1 MRGKN
6 RMKIDTRNLG
16 VVEYKEE
23 KVIVFQEGIPGF
35 EELTRFIL
43 LEDKEIEGFLYLQSV
58 EDKNICFVM
67 TDPYNLKL
75 DYTPSINESYFEKL
89 GGGADEDFALYAIAC
104 IKEVI
109 QESTINLAGPIL
121 IHTKNMKGIQVI
133 TEDKVY
139 QTKHRMIDLLEE
151 RG

>member
-1 MRGKN
+1 
-6 RMKIDTRNLG
+6 MKIDTRTLG

-43 LEDKEIEGFLYLQSV
+43 LEDKEVGCFLYLQSV

-67 TDPYNLKL
+67 TDPYSFKA
-75 DYTPSINESYFEKL
+75 DYAPTINENYFEKL
-89 GGGADEDFALYAIAC
+89 GGGDDEDFALYAITC
-104 IKEVI
+104 VKEVV

-151 RG
+151 RR